1 MEIIAAETHSYLR
14 AKKKFPNVW
23 CAGCGIGI
31 ALGAIIRAIDNLKLD
46 RNDVAM
52 VSGIGC
58 SSRMPVY
65 VDFNTLHTTHGR
77 ALAFATGVKLA
88 KPEAEGHSDNRR
100 WGCAGYRRKPFHP
113 RLQTEY
119 RHHHHSYK

>member
-1 MEIIAAETHSYLR
+1 MEILSEITHKYLR
-14 AKKKFPNVW
+14 TKKRFPNVW

-31 ALGAIIRAIDNLKLD
+31 ILGAIIRTIDKLKLD
-46 RNDVAM
+46 RNEVVM

-77 ALAFATGVKLA
+77 ALPFATGVKLA
-88 KPEAEGHSDNRR
+88 KPKLKVIVITGAIEIGWH
-100 WGCAGYRRKPFHP
+100 C
-113 RLQTEY
+113 
-119 RHHHHSYK
+119 